1 MMLPKD
7 LDWRMLSHSDGQV
20 VRSNVEYGGREA
32 MTVLRL
38 RPIDAFLKQC
48 QRDRSLADCY

>member
-32 MTVLRL
+32 MTVFRCL
-38 RPIDAFLKQC
+38 PQAM
-48 QRDRSLADCY
+48 STG